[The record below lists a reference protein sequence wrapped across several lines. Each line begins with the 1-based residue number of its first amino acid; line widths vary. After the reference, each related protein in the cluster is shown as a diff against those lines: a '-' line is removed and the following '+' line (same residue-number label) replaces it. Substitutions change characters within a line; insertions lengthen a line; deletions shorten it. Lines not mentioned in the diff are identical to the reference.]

1 MAAPLLRHPIHDVA
15 ASTAALARSWLISI
29 DRKSLETS
37 VPTQTLI
44 LGLETIVQQSTPQ
57 STVDLAQS
65 ARRAVLDAAVEVTD
79 AIRARDEDE
88 DRRRTD
94 G

>member
-1 MAAPLLRHPIHDVA
+1 MPPLLRRPIHDVA
-15 ASTAALARSWLISI
+15 ASTASLACAWLMSI

-44 LGLETIVQQSTPQ
+44 LWLETIVQQATPQ
-57 STVDLAQS
+57 VAVDLEAQ
-65 ARRAVLDAAVEVTD
+65 ARRAVLDAEAPIAD
-79 AIRARDEDE
+79 AIRARDEDQ
-88 DRRRTD
+88 DRARTD